1 MSAQHDMPPPA
12 IATAG
17 LRCTVHGRVVLDL
30 PALQVAVGEHVVVVG
45 PNGAGKSTLLRCL
58 SGFVQ
63 PAQGQVAVLGRQLG
77 QDPLPRPALRE
88 LRRDVGQVL
97 QGLHL
102 VARLSVLDN
111 TLIGALGRLH
121 GAAAVRS
128 WWREFP
134 AEETAAALRAL
145 QAVGL
150 AERAHDRADG
160 LSGGERQKMA
170 MARLLLQRPQLVL
183 ADEPTASLDP
193 HAAHAAC
200 QLLRRAA
207 AGATLL
213 TIVHEPALVPLL
225 GDRVIGLRG
234 GRLAFDRP
242 AGQVNAALLA
252 ELYQHTPA
260 AAPRAGSA
268 NVSAELLPS

>member
-1 MSAQHDMPPPA
+1 MIAPHEMPPPA
-12 IATAG
+12 IATSG
-17 LRCTVHGRVVLDL
+17 LRCTLQGRVVLDL

-63 PAQGQVAVLGRQLG
+63 PAQGQMAVLGRELG
-77 QDPLPRPALRE
+77 PKPLARAALRD

-102 VARLSVLDN
+102 VARLSVLEN
-111 TLIGALGRLH
+111 TLIGSLGRLK

-128 WWREFP
+128 WWHAFP
-134 AEETAAALRAL
+134 AEETEAALRAL

-160 LSGGERQKMA
+160 LSGGQRQKVA
-170 MARLLLQRPQLVL
+170 MARLLLQQPQLVL

-225 GDRVIGLRG
+225 GDRVIGLRA

-242 AGQVNAALLA
+242 AGQVDAALLA
-252 ELYQHTPA
+252 ELYHHAPA
-260 AAPRAGSA
+260 AAHRTGSA
-268 NVSAELLPS
+268 NVSTELIPS